1 MSKNNISK
9 KILIL
14 MSALVLASCLGKKT
28 VRTQHTASGAAVGG
42 AGVQETI
49 NPDAPGTKGGTDP
62 AAPQAGICKE
72 LEKSCPQEPKQTFC
86 ELREFSGV
94 RLTPG
99 HNSFAYAGSVCEAKK
114 AVLSEACK
122 RGWDI
127 KTMDAIKC
135 APDASDRQCPVVSGI
150 CITLFDPSRCI
161 AAANNADPA
170 AVDAPLVAWGANSC
184 VARYELSKVACSRNM
199 NPDRLQ
205 NIVCEKQTR
214 YSGDCPPV
222 QPSCEQADVEATV
235 CEVDSA
241 PGQAAN
247 VKISAEGSGKCL
259 ARFNLD
265 LRTCIAGLSPAEV
278 AARVSCRKK

>member
-1 MSKNNISK
+1 MSKSSLFK

-14 MSALVLASCLGKKT
+14 ISAIALSSCLGK
-28 VRTQHTASGAAVGG
+28 RTIRSQESGSGAASG
-42 AGVQETI
+42 AGVQETVS
-49 NPDAPGTKGGTDP
+49 PEAPGTKGGANS
-62 AAPQAGICKE
+62 AAPQAEICKE
-72 LEKSCPQEPKQTFC
+72 LEKSCPQEAKQTFC

-94 RLTPG
+94 ILTPG
-99 HNSFAYAGSVCEAKK
+99 HNSFAYAASACEAKK
-114 AVLSEACK
+114 AVLAEACK

-135 APDASDRQCPVVSGI
+135 VPDASDRKCPVVPAV
-150 CITLFDPSRCI
+150 CITLFDPARCI
-161 AAANNADPA
+161 ATGDNTNPA
-170 AVDAPLVAWGANSC
+170 SLESPLVAWGANSC
-184 VARYELSKVACSRNM
+184 VARYELSRVACSRNM
-199 NPDRLQ
+199 NPERLQ
-205 NIVCEKQTR
+205 NIVCEKQPR

-222 QPSCEQADVEATV
+222 QPSCDKADAEATV

-265 LRTCIAGLSPAEV
+265 LRSCIAGLSPTEV
-278 AARVSCRKK
+278 SSRVSCRKK

>member
-1 MSKNNISK
+1 MNKNSIFK
-9 KILIL
+9 KVMIVVCAI
-14 MSALVLASCLGKKT
+14 ALSSCLGKRT
-28 VRTQHTASGAAVGG
+28 VRSQQSGSGAAGG
-42 AGVQETI
+42 ASVQETVG
-49 NPDAPGTKGGTDP
+49 PDASGSKGGADSAP
-62 AAPQAGICKE
+62 ARAEICKE

-94 RLTPG
+94 VLTPG

-114 AVLSEACK
+114 AVLAEACK

-135 APDASDRQCPVVSGI
+135 APDASDRKCPVVPGI
-150 CITLFDPSRCI
+150 CITLFDPTRCMSTSH
-161 AAANNADPA
+161 NENLT
-170 AVDAPLVAWGANSC
+170 AVDTPLVAWGANSC
-184 VARYELSKVACSRNM
+184 VARYELSKVACSRNL
-199 NPDRLQ
+199 NPELLG
-205 NIVCEKQTR
+205 NVTCEKQSR

-222 QPSCEQADVEATV
+222 QPSCDKADVEATI

-259 ARFNLD
+259 TRFNFD

-278 AARVSCRKK
+278 SSRVSCRKK